1 MFFELLLC
9 QVCRNFSHGCLLLY
23 FYFVISAEDSPI
35 ETDKFCFS
43 EASDFLHYRTIF
55 HIVLLIQTQNGL
67 QSRFTVKRPCLKQ
80 TQIVFLHK
88 IRML

>member
-1 MFFELLLC
+1 MFFELFLC

-43 EASDFLHYRTIF
+43 EASEIIHSQIF
-55 HIVLLIQTQNGL
+55 YHVL
-67 QSRFTVKRPCLKQ
+67 FP
-80 TQIVFLHK
+80 
-88 IRML
+88 